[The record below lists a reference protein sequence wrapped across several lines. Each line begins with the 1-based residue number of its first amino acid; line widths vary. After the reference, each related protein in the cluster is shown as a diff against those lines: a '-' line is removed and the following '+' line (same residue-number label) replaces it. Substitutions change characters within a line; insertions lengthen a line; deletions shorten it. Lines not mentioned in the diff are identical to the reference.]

1 MCGSIEDEIYS
12 QDTKIVGL
20 FLHDLNVSLVKRA
33 TTSYAQRV
41 MSLMTTEACPT
52 EIVSYLF
59 NADVLRYRPQSLIHS
74 TARDVGCD
82 LYSQMLNH
90 VNL

>member
-12 QDTKIVGL
+12 QDTKIAGL
-20 FLHDLNVSLVKRA
+20 FLHDLNISLVKRA
-33 TTSYAQRV
+33 TTSDAQRV
-41 MSLMTTEACPT
+41 ITTEACPT
-52 EIVSYLF
+52 EMKSVSYLF